1 MKVVEPMTDVLE
13 AKSPWRNEMGV
24 EVALVFWAKFWVG
37 VNGKAK
43 MVADVR

>member
-13 AKSPWRNEMGV
+13 AKRPAKKEMGV
-24 EVALVFWAKFWVG
+24 EVALVFWAKFWVA